1 MLLLHNLT
9 KTADPM
15 TSLASTPLP
24 ETCEPDWDNAHER
37 VKRIVLIPLSVCIIL
52 SNGAVLL
59 FIALQRKFHRP
70 TYSFV
75 TLLGIADMCI
85 GFVSIGAVVTKANE
99 STLNECLG
107 RIGFT
112 VSGIQVS
119 TMCVMW
125 IAVDRYIAITRAL
138 RYTQIMTT
146 RRVVFAMLW
155 ITIQSLL
162 IGFAPLIGWN
172 TGNYNQYCSFLFVVS
187 PGYVVLIFIIGVL
200 PILIVFVI
208 YVRLYCSARGHIKRI
223 DALEQ
228 LGVTRKSGRLFGI
241 SARNWKS
248 VKTLLCVIGC
258 LLITWC
264 PFLIA
269 TVVQLVSGDKVSCF
283 LKEIIGTYLLMLGFS
298 NSFLNPLIYAVG
310 TKDFRDNFRNT
321 IKRQCCPA
329 S

>member
-9 KTADPM
+9 RTSDSM
-15 TSLASTPLP
+15 TSLEPTPLP
-24 ETCEPDWDNAHER
+24 ETCQPDWDNDHER
-37 VKRIVLIPLSVCIIL
+37 VKRIVLIPLSICIIM

-70 TYSFV
+70 TYWFV
-75 TLLGIADMCI
+75 TSLGIADMCI
-85 GFVSIGAVVTKANE
+85 GFVSIGTVATKANE
-99 STLNECLG
+99 STLNVCLV

-112 VSGIQVS
+112 ISGIQAS

-125 IAVDRYIAITRAL
+125 IAIDRYIAITRAL

-146 RRVVFAMLW
+146 KRVVFAMVW
-155 ITIQSLL
+155 ITTQSLL
-162 IGFAPLIGWN
+162 VGFAPLIGWN
-172 TGNYNQYCSFLFVVS
+172 NANYNQYCSFLFVVS
-187 PGYVVLIFIIGVL
+187 PGYVVLIFIIGVV

-228 LGVTRKSGRLFGI
+228 LGVTRKSSGIFGI

-269 TVVQLVSGDKVSCF
+269 TVVQLVSGEKACF
-283 LKEIIGTYLLMLGFS
+283 LKEIIGTYLLILGFS

-310 TKDFRDNFRNT
+310 TKDFRDNFKST